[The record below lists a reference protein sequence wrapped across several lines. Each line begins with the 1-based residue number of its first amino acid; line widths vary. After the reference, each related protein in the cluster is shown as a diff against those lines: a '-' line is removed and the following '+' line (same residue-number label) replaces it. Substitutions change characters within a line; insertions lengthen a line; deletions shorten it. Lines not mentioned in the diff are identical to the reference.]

1 MFNGVFYTEYNQKR
15 QTTGKKRSREIE
27 SFQGEK
33 LYQKKLS
40 LGWVSVDSLRQSW
53 EAFFE
58 METINFIS
66 TLLDDRPK
74 KKAMFPPYRPGET
87 FFLLTRAREKSTIPF
102 FPFTLKFLF
111 YFLRYSH

>member
-1 MFNGVFYTEYNQKR
+1 MKNDILLSVLNFLIRFSIRKTSGESGHSNVNNKLEFNDHYT
-15 QTTGKKRSREIE
+15 
-27 SFQGEK
+27 F
-33 LYQKKLS
+33 
-40 LGWVSVDSLRQSW
+40 
-53 EAFFE
+53 
-58 METINFIS
+58 
-66 TLLDDRPK
+66 RPK